1 MGGGILQK
9 ERDECI
15 KKGRVDVPEYRI
27 VEGKEREMQGE
38 ERRVK
43 IKNSN
48 CNRWYKRIK
57 KKVFRNILEMMDGG
71 KMEEV

>member
-1 MGGGILQK
+1 M
-9 ERDECI
+9 
-15 KKGRVDVPEYRI
+15 DVPEYRI
-27 VEGKEREMQGE
+27 VEEKEREMQGE

-48 CNRWYKRIK
+48 YNRWYKKIK